1 MRLKLCYT
9 MSNIII
15 ERDKKNLK
23 MSVKEERS
31 PQIGSPSCQD
41 RISSMEEDDLIIE
54 AKRV

>member
-1 MRLKLCYT
+1 

-31 PQIGSPSCQD
+31 PQTRSPSCQD

-54 AKRV
+54 ATRV